1 MQPMITDWLMVGV
14 TTLYLVATVAIF
26 IANIRSVKAMRDQLD
41 ESKRQFKETQ
51 RLQAMPYLQV
61 HILDGKTDDKGEL
74 KCPYATFEISKSDD
88 ENTLCCDK
96 YISFENVGLGMLHHT
111 RIEWNSLSRKNDG
124 YPEKDVVIPPHVEW
138 GINARFTAKRSGT
151 EDVFK
156 PISVPCSISI
166 KYEDLLGNE
175 YEQEVKIPV
184 VIDDSRIDGWVFNYI
199 TSPKYLGEKEQPKT

>member
-1 MQPMITDWLMVGV
+1 MPTTPEWLMVYV
-14 TTLYLVATVAIF
+14 TTLYLIATFAIF
-26 IANIRSVKAMRDQLD
+26 IANSKSVKAMHDQLD
-41 ESKRQFKETQ
+41 ESKRQFRETQ

-74 KCPYATFEISKSDD
+74 KCPITYFEITKSNKDD
-88 ENTLCCDK
+88 TIYSDK

-111 RIEWNSLSRKNDG
+111 KIEWNSLSKKNDG
-124 YPEKDVVIPPHVEW
+124 YPENDVVIPPHVEW
-138 GINARFTAKRSGT
+138 GINARFTAQRSGT